1 MFTTLR
7 LVLVAAFTTLAPV
20 VAAAAIERVVEKSF
34 AVNGSGRLH
43 VETHGGGVRVETA
56 GDSVVKVSARQII
69 RASTDREADD
79 LLKKLELTLEQSGND
94 VRVVSRYERRPG
106 GFRFGSWPPV
116 NVEFVVSVPASFSV
130 DLRTSGGR
138 IAVGDLQ
145 GAVVARTS
153 GGSIKIGTVGGNV
166 EARTSGGSIAVAGA
180 GGSVDLQTSGGNI
193 TTGRIAGPAKLGT
206 SGGSIAI
213 ESAANVVTAHTSG
226 GSITAN
232 IAGPL
237 WADCSLSTSGGNVRV
252 TVGKSAAFRLDASAS
267 GGGVDASGL
276 TVTMEKSSRNHLA
289 GTVNGG
295 GPLLKLRTS
304 GGGVVVRAN

>member
-1 MFTTLR
+1 MFTTIR
-7 LVLVAAFTTLAPV
+7 LVSV
-20 VAAAAIERVVEKSF
+20 VALIIAPIVASAAIERVVEKSF
-34 AVNGSGRLH
+34 QVSGPGRLQ
-43 VETHGGGVRVETA
+43 VETQGGGVRVETSS
-56 GDSVVKVSARQII
+56 DSVVKVSARQII
-69 RASTDREADD
+69 RAKSDQEADE
-79 LLKKLELTLEQSGND
+79 LLKKLELTMEQSGND
-94 VRVVSRYERRPG
+94 VRVVSRYERQPI

-116 NVEFVVSVPASFSV
+116 NVEFVISVPATFSA

-138 IAVGDLQ
+138 IQVGDLK
-145 GAVVARTS
+145 GDIVARTS
-153 GGSIKIGTVGGNV
+153 GGGIKVGTVGGNV
-166 EARTSGGSIAVAGA
+166 EARTSGGGITVAGA
-180 GGSVDLQTSGGNI
+180 AGSVDLQTSGGNI
-193 TTGRIAGPAKLGT
+193 SVGRIAGPAKLGT

-237 WADCSLSTSGGNVRV
+237 LADCSLSTSGGNVRV
-252 TVGKSAAFRLDASAS
+252 TVGKSAAFRLDASTS

-276 TVTMEKSSRNHLA
+276 TLTMDKSSRNHLA

-304 GGGVVVRAN
+304 GGGVVVRTN